1 MAIHVIK
8 TGPFGV
14 NSLIVETEQKKC
26 FVVDPAGCALCH
38 DENAI
43 TDYLKN
49 KELECVAIV
58 LTHSHFDHITGIM
71 PVKKAF
77 PNAEIYIH
85 QSEAAE
91 LQNPPGP
98 MNSFLIDFFAIPQI
112 LDTLVSQPPAEHF
125 LHDGSQ
131 FFGWKVLHTPGHS
144 PGSICLYN
152 KAQNALIS
160 GDTLFAYGNYGR
172 TDMYGGDESSII
184 HSLSRLKDEISYDTL
199 VYPGH
204 DSFGFEFNI

>member
-1 MAIHVIK
+1 M
-8 TGPFGV
+8 
-14 NSLIVETEQKKC
+14 
-26 FVVDPAGCALCH
+26 
-38 DENAI
+38 
-43 TDYLKN
+43 
-49 KELECVAIV
+49 
-58 LTHSHFDHITGIM
+58 
-71 PVKKAF
+71 
-77 PNAEIYIH
+77 
-85 QSEAAE
+85 
-91 LQNPPGP
+91 
-98 MNSFLIDFFAIPQI
+98 
-112 LDTLVSQPPAEHF
+112 
-125 LHDGSQ
+125 HDGSQ